1 MRTFQLP
8 MDLSKCVYKK
18 RESLEDEA
26 PDQRERERG
35 LIGMTLQV
43 SIYAHDTSFRQKE
56 QFWARIGPL
65 DKKNHFGLG

>member
-1 MRTFQLP
+1 
-8 MDLSKCVYKK
+8 MDLSKCVYRK

-26 PDQRERERG
+26 PDQREREGRERERY
-35 LIGMTLQV
+35 LIGTTLQV

-56 QFWARIGPL
+56 EFCARIGPL